1 MAAELGKTEPFPRAS
16 LCLEVFAERGL
27 LTMEHQDDDVTI
39 RLHRGKKVVLS
50 ESPHLLWLRQMT
62 EKGGTV
68 QCP

>member
-1 MAAELGKTEPFPRAS
+1 
-16 LCLEVFAERGL
+16 
-27 LTMEHQDDDVTI
+27 MEHQDDNVTL

-68 QCP
+68 Q